1 MSVQVV
7 LNQMFQLFIIM
18 ALGYFMM
25 KMSILNEEVNK
36 KLNYIVLSIT
46 TPCLILSSVFS
57 ENTIS
62 KSTVLYV
69 LVVAIVVYLL
79 LPIVSF
85 LLIKLMHI
93 KKTQQGLFIF
103 MTIFSNTGFMGFP
116 VMKAIF
122 GNTAVFYT
130 AIFNMLFNIEVFTL
144 GVLLMGYGNNQKIQ
158 LKPKNLLSP
167 GIISSILAIF
177 IYFLDISCPSFLVE
191 ACNSVGNMTTP
202 LAMMLI
208 GASLSSIS
216 FREIFGEWVIYPY
229 TFIKQILLP
238 FIAFPIICFFIQDP
252 LIQGVTLI
260 NLAMPVGNSA
270 VLFATEYN
278 GNVVLAAKTVFM
290 TTLFSV
296 ITIPLIVAFLL

>member
-1 MSVQVV
+1 
-7 LNQMFQLFIIM
+7 
-18 ALGYFMM
+18 
-25 KMSILNEEVNK
+25 
-36 KLNYIVLSIT
+36 
-46 TPCLILSSVFS
+46 
-57 ENTIS
+57 
-62 KSTVLYV
+62 
-69 LVVAIVVYLL
+69 
-79 LPIVSF
+79 
-85 LLIKLMHI
+85 
-93 KKTQQGLFIF
+93 